1 MAVTNALGNN
11 VRGDLKPKDYFG
23 QIDNNKK
30 LQSKKVKETQSFQKT
45 LKADLGKLNSNDR
58 VKGLKS
64 IIKESREVQAHK
76 YSNTKTANGTD
87 FALRKLSEDFEKQI
101 LGIMWNLVFESMN
114 KEFEGGIGEEIFHK
128 ELVNEMVNLSR
139 TGEMGEIATSIYL
152 DLSEKAKN
160 EPINLK

>member
-1 MAVTNALGNN
+1 
-11 VRGDLKPKDYFG
+11 
-23 QIDNNKK
+23 
-30 LQSKKVKETQSFQKT
+30 
-45 LKADLGKLNSNDR
+45 
-58 VKGLKS
+58 
-64 IIKESREVQAHK
+64 
-76 YSNTKTANGTD
+76 
-87 FALRKLSEDFEKQI
+87 
-101 LGIMWNLVFESMN
+101 MWNLVFESMN